1 MIISHQEMKMSDF
14 EVKVKSD
21 IDEINRKLN
30 ILIQAI
36 EWMTQYNM
44 LNDPNYLYTID
55 TLRVKL
61 SEDINKLRNN
71 CNKSTGDTDE

>member
-1 MIISHQEMKMSDF
+1 LIISHQEMKMSDF

>member
-1 MIISHQEMKMSDF
+1 MSDF

>member
-1 MIISHQEMKMSDF
+1 MSDF

-36 EWMTQYNM
+36 EWMTHYNM